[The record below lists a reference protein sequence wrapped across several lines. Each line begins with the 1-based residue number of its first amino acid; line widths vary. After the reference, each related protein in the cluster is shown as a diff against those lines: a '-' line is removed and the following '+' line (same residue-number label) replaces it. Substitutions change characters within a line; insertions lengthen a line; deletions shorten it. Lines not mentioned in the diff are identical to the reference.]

1 MIHNLNKGGKEEMVR
16 LRMNDRI
23 LIIRDSVKLDMLVYD
38 METDI
43 RLLYKTVNLNKS
55 DTLSFIYAKYS
66 ERLLI
71 LLGSKGVESPDTVD
85 IIRNMINDICK

>member
-1 MIHNLNKGGKEEMVR
+1 MVR
-16 LRMNDRI
+16 LKMNDRI
-23 LIIRDSVKLDMLVYD
+23 LILRNSVKLDMLVYD

-43 RLLYKTVNLNKS
+43 RLLYKTINLNKA
-55 DTLSFIYAKYS
+55 DTLSFIYAKYN

-71 LLGSKGVESPDTVD
+71 LLGSKGVESPDTID

>member
-1 MIHNLNKGGKEEMVR
+1 MVR

-71 LLGSKGVESPDTVD
+71 LLGSKGVESPDVVD
-85 IIRNMINDICK
+85 IIRNIINDICK